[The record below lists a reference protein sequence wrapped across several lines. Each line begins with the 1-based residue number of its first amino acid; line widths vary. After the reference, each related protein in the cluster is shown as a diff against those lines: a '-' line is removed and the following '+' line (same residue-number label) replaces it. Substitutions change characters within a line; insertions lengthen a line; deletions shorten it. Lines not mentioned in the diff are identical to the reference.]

1 MLTFQLLSCSSVS
14 DLEKM
19 IGRKDGVRF
28 YSPLRRCFYSVWANR
43 LAAKQ
48 VDELIEITEKAKVA
62 ACSFLCPNIVLIIGE
77 SYAKHH
83 SSMYGYFMPTT
94 PRQEKMMKQGNLV
107 RFSDVVSGWNIT
119 SYVFKN
125 MLSTYTVGDT
135 NKWYQQPLFPA
146 LFKKAGYHVTFLSN
160 EFVPQL
166 REDDGVFEFNGG
178 FFLNHPI
185 LSKYLFDER
194 NTSMYAYDENLV
206 KDYVSHFSKKETNH
220 NLTIFHLIGQHI
232 DYKQRYPQSHA
243 RYSAKDYVKYRPEL
257 TEAQRKVLAEY
268 DNATLYNDSVVAE
281 IISLYADK
289 DAVVI
294 YVPDHGEECY
304 EGKRG
309 FICRNHY
316 PQLDWLKAHYEFE
329 IPFWIYCSP
338 KMISS
343 KPALYHAIVEAQNKR
358 YMTDA
363 LPHLL
368 LCLAGIQ
375 TKWYKESCNL
385 ISSKYQENR
394 ARLLNEEINYDD
406 LRKNT
411 NRR

>member
-1 MLTFQLLSCSSVS
+1 MS

-19 IGRKDGVRF
+19 IGREDGARF
-28 YSPLRRCFYSVWANR
+28 YSPLRRCYYSVLANR

-48 VDELIEITEKAKVA
+48 VGELMEVTEKAKVS
-62 ACSFLCPNIVLIIGE
+62 ACSFRCPNIVLIIGE

-83 SSMYGYFMPTT
+83 SSLYGYFMPTA
-94 PRQEKMMKQGNLV
+94 PRQEKMMREGNLV

-125 MLSTYTVGDT
+125 MLSTHVVGDAAE
-135 NKWYQQPLFPA
+135 WYQQPLFPA

-166 REDDGVFEFNGG
+166 QEADGVFEFNGG
-178 FFLNHPI
+178 FFLNHPA
-185 LSKYLFDER
+185 LSKLLFDER
-194 NTSMYAYDENLV
+194 NTSMYSYDGNLV
-206 KDYVSHFSKKETNH
+206 GDYESHFKKKETNR

-232 DYKQRYPQSHA
+232 DYKQRYPQSHS
-243 RYSAKDYVKYRPEL
+243 RFSAKDYAKLRPEL
-257 TEAQRKVLAEY
+257 TESQRKVLAEY

-281 IISLYADK
+281 IISKYKDK

-316 PQLDWLKAHYEFE
+316 PELDWLKAHYEFE

-338 KMISS
+338 KMIEN
-343 KPALYHAIVEAQNKR
+343 KPKLYRAIVEAQNKK

-375 TKWYKESCNL
+375 TKWYKDAYNL
-385 ISSKYQENR
+385 ISPNYQENR
-394 ARLLNEEINYDD
+394 PRLLNGNVDYDM
-406 LRKNT
+406 LRKKK
-411 NRR
+411 